1 MFDANIVIAKCIE
14 AVYEGA
20 ERYRPVRIGTWAG
33 RVIPLSDGSQTVKI
47 RVNIVYPS
55 PNGGPGGIERYAPVA
70 CTIDN
75 SGQISLK
82 DGRE

>member
-47 RVNIVYPS
+47 RVNIVYP
-55 PNGGPGGIERYAPVA
+55 GGIERYAPVA

>member
-1 MFDANIVIAKCIE
+1 
-14 AVYEGA
+14 
-20 ERYRPVRIGTWAG
+20 
-33 RVIPLSDGSQTVKI
+33 VIPKSDGSQTVKI